1 MEKKSFMKN
10 SVKNYKRIIG
20 LGLTFILLLTSLTA
34 CGAANDTITVVSREE
49 GSGTRGAFIEL
60 VGIEVKD
67 ADGNK
72 VDQTTTS
79 AEISN
84 STSVV
89 MTSVAG
95 NESAIGYISLGSL
108 NDTVK
113 ALDIDGVAATVDNIK
128 NGTYAIARP
137 FNIATTGTISD
148 AAADF
153 IAFILSAEG
162 QTVVEENKYI
172 SQGNTGAFTSAM
184 PSGTITVGGSS
195 SVSPVMEKLIEA
207 YNVINPNLTIELQQ
221 SDSTTGM
228 TSAIEGIYD
237 IGMASRELKDSE
249 IEKGLTPIVIA
260 MDGIAVI
267 VNNNN
272 EVSGMTSEQV
282 RSIYVGET
290 TSWSEVQ

>member
-1 MEKKSFMKN
+1 MKKNFMN
-10 SVKNYKRIIG
+10 RNVKRLFG
-20 LGLTFILLLTSLTA
+20 FGLTLILLVTTLTA
-34 CGAANDTITVVSREE
+34 CGAANDSITVVSREE

-72 VDQTTTS
+72 IDQTTTS

-95 NESAIGYISLGSL
+95 NASAIGYISLGSL

-137 FNIATTGTISD
+137 FNIATTGEVSD

-162 QTVVEENKYI
+162 QAVVEENKYI

-184 PSGTITVGGSS
+184 PSGSITVGGSS
-195 SVSPVMEKLIEA
+195 SVSPVMEKLIES
-207 YNVINPNLTIELQQ
+207 YNTINPNLTIELQQ

-237 IGMASRELKDSE
+237 IGMASRDLKDSE
-249 IEKGLTPIVIA
+249 IEKGLIATVIA

-267 VNNNN
+267 VNTENT
-272 EVSGMTSEQV
+272 VSGLTSEQV
-282 RSIYVGET
+282 RSIYTGET
-290 TSWSEVQ
+290 TSWADVK